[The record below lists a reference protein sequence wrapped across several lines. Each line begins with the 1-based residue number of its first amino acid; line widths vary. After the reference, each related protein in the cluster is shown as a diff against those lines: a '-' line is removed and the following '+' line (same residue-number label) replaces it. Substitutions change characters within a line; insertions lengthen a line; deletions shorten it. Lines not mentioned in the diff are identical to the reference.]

1 MSDFVIMP
9 KEHWQNT
16 CDAVREKSG
25 SSELILSGDMAAA
38 VAAIEAGG
46 GEDWEDFFLN
56 RTATS
61 YSNNTVTAVGDY
73 ALAGF
78 ANLQSLE
85 LTQAVTLGKH
95 ACSQNPILRSVSL
108 PLATSLGDRIFYN
121 CSELESVSIP
131 CVTKIGSYGFANCS
145 FLYNID
151 LPAVTSIGANAFTYC
166 DVLEIVIL
174 RSASMCTLSAAN
186 AFSSTPIKDGR
197 GYIYVPRA
205 LVDTYKV
212 NSVWSTYANQ
222 FRAIE
227 DYPDICGG

>member
-1 MSDFVIMP
+1 M
-9 KEHWQNT
+9 
-16 CDAVREKSG
+16 
-25 SSELILSGDMAAA
+25 
-38 VAAIEAGG
+38 
-46 GEDWEDFFLN
+46 
-56 RTATS
+56 
-61 YSNNTVTAVGDY
+61 
-73 ALAGF
+73 
-78 ANLQSLE
+78 
-85 LTQAVTLGKH
+85 
-95 ACSQNPILRSVSL
+95 SVSL

-166 DVLEIVIL
+166 DVLQIVIL